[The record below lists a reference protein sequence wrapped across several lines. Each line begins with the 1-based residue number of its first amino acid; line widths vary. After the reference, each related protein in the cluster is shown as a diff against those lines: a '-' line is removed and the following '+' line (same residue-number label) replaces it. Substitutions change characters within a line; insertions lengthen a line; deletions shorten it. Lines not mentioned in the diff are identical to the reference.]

1 MLIKSSYLISLIW
14 LASFS
19 FSAAQ
24 ATAGRNIDDHLLI
37 KEAEK
42 AMGGKVYENIEGTPY
57 LNDAFKQGEVFF
69 DKGRHALPVRYN
81 IYDDWI
87 EYQQN
92 NQTYILDADA
102 RIKKVRFDDYTF
114 IVEKY
119 ESKGKIKRGYFTMLD
134 SGKVMLLSKKI
145 VTYRERQDA
154 KALESGSTPAKYSR
168 ASDTFYYK
176 IGNGELLKVENLK
189 NMVASFPDKQEELNH
204 FVKKEKI
211 SPRKEEELR
220 KLVRYYNSL

>member
-1 MLIKSSYLISLIW
+1 MLIKSSFLISLIW

-19 FSAAQ
+19 FVVAQ

-42 AMGGKVYENIEGTPY
+42 AIGGKVYENIEGTPY
-57 LNDAFKQGEVFF
+57 LSETFAQGEVFF
-69 DKGRHALPVRYN
+69 DKGRRALPVRYN

-119 ESKGKIKRGYFTMLD
+119 ESKGKIKRGYFTLLD
-134 SGKVMLLSKKI
+134 SGKVMLFSKKI

-154 KALESGSTPAKYSR
+154 KALESASTPAKYSR
-168 ASDTFYYK
+168 ASDVYFYK
-176 IGNGELLKVENLK
+176 IGNGELQKVDNIKNL
-189 NMVASFPDKQEELNH
+189 VASFPDKQEELNR